1 MSDAV
6 RPLADRVDSA
16 ILGNPHLMGLTVRI
30 ETRAG
35 RVVLNGVVRSYY
47 QKQIAQE
54 VVRAVEGVKQVDNQL
69 RVDRSQASVEWA
81 QAVV

>member
-6 RPLADRVDSA
+6 RPLAERVDSA

-35 RVVLNGVVRSYY
+35 RVVLNGVVPSYY

-54 VVRAVEGVKQVDNQL
+54 VVRTVEGVKQVDNQL
-69 RVDRSQASVEWA
+69 RVDWSQAPVEWDP
-81 QAVV
+81 AVV

>member
-6 RPLADRVDSA
+6 RPLADRIDSA

-30 ETRAG
+30 EMRAG
-35 RVVLNGVVRSYY
+35 RVVLNGVVPSYY

-54 VVRAVEGVKQVDNQL
+54 VVRRVEGVQQVDNQL
-69 RVDRSQASVEWA
+69 QVDWSRAPVDWEE
-81 QAVV
+81 AVV